1 MEIRFLNGAAEL
13 VADDN
18 SVAVRQPTWPDGT
31 PWESEEQAIEW
42 LTLFVESLNNPESL
56 LPGDNPSEP
65 TKPRPAPEEV
75 KVVEPETLPE

>member
-13 VADDN
+13 VTEDN
-18 SVAVRQPTWPDGT
+18 LVAVRQPNWPDGT

-42 LTLFVESLNNPESL
+42 VTLFLESMSNPESL

-65 TKPRPAPEEV
+65 TKPRP
-75 KVVEPETLPE
+75 EPEAEPEALPE

>member
-1 MEIRFLNGAAEL
+1 MEIRFVNGAAEL

-18 SVAVRQPTWPDGT
+18 SVAVRQPCWPDGT

-56 LPGDNPSEP
+56 LPGDNPNEP

-75 KVVEPETLPE
+75 EVVEPEALPE